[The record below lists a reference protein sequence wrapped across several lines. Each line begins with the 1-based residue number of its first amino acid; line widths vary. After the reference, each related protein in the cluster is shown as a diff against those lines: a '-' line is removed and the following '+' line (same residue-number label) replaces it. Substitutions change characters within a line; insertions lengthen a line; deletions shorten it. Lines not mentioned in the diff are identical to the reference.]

1 MFAETVSAEILPG
14 ALTLIAL
21 VVPTEL
27 LSGMLLGTSK
37 AANVAVDGGGVGVG
51 VGVGVGFGVGVGVG
65 LGVPPDKPRVKDHEF
80 IMPVS

>member
-51 VGVGVGFGVGVGVG
+51 VGVGFGVGVGVG
-65 LGVPPDKPRVKDHEF
+65 SGVPPDKPRVKDHEF
-80 IMPVS
+80 NIPVS